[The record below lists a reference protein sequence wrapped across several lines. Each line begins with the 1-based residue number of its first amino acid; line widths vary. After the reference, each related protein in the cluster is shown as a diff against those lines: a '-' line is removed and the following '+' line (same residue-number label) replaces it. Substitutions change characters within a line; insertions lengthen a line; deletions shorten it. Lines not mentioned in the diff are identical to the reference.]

1 MVNKLVGIAHPTH
14 KIKCHEVIG
23 ASKIIP
29 FFPGERGLGRG
40 ECFLCQLAHI
50 NSLCALSN
58 VQGVSI
64 MPAFIYKAADK
75 DGIIYEGI
83 IQRET
88 EASVVEYIRQ
98 KGLCPIKIASKKKP
112 VFFNLK
118 RKEAGLII
126 QQLSSLISAGI
137 TIDKGLDIL
146 VRVTENK
153 QRKEI
158 LLQIK
163 EDIQKGNSLS
173 TAMSA
178 YPHLFS
184 NLEIVM
190 IKIGETSGTLNLA
203 LERIHELFKKQEAL
217 ISRII
222 SMLIYPFLMIGV
234 GGLVIITVFVLVIPR
249 FVSIF
254 QQMGEALPVPT
265 QILLWISQ
273 TMSGYWWLFA
283 CLLVGGIIGYKLAL
297 KTKTGAAMSDWCVLA
312 IPWIGFLVKLLCAA
326 RFCRSMSTLLD
337 GGIPIVDAVRIAK
350 DSITNSIILKRIM
363 IVQSKIKEGS
373 GIAIPLREARVF
385 PELMIQMVACG
396 EEMGNLKQ
404 MLTNIAD
411 TYDITLQNQI
421 FRIVSFLEPAM
432 ILIMGIIVA
441 LIVSAILLPIF
452 GMSQLP
458 I

>member
-1 MVNKLVGIAHPTH
+1 
-14 KIKCHEVIG
+14 
-23 ASKIIP
+23 
-29 FFPGERGLGRG
+29 
-40 ECFLCQLAHI
+40 
-50 NSLCALSN
+50 
-58 VQGVSI
+58 

-75 DGIIYEGI
+75 DGIIHEGI
-83 IQRET
+83 AQRET

-98 KGLCPIKIASKKKP
+98 KGLCPIKIALKKNP
-112 VFFNLK
+112 VLFRLK

-126 QQLSSLISAGI
+126 QQLSNLIYAGI

-173 TAMSA
+173 TALSA

-203 LERIHELFKKQEAL
+203 LERITELFKKQEAL
-217 ISRII
+217 MSRII

-234 GGLVIITVFVLVIPR
+234 GVVVVTTVFVFVIPK

-254 QQMGEALPVPT
+254 QQMGETLPVPT
-265 QILLWISQ
+265 QILLGISH
-273 TMSGYWWLFA
+273 TISSYWWLFA
-283 CLLVGGIIGYKLAL
+283 CLLAGGIMGYRLAI
-297 KTKTGAAMSDWCVLA
+297 KTKIGAALFDWCVLT
-312 IPWIGFLVKLLCAA
+312 IPCIGSLIKLLYAE
-326 RFCRSMSTLLD
+326 RFCRSMAALLD
-337 GGIPIVDAVRIAK
+337 GGIPIIDAVRIAK
-350 DSITNSIILKRIM
+350 DSISNSIIIKRII
-363 IVQSKIKEGS
+363 IVQNKIKEGS
-373 GIAIPLREARVF
+373 GIAAPLQEARIF

-411 TYDITLQNQI
+411 T
-421 FRIVSFLEPAM
+421 
-432 ILIMGIIVA
+432 
-441 LIVSAILLPIF
+441 
-452 GMSQLP
+452 
-458 I
+458 

>member
-1 MVNKLVGIAHPTH
+1 
-14 KIKCHEVIG
+14 
-23 ASKIIP
+23 
-29 FFPGERGLGRG
+29 
-40 ECFLCQLAHI
+40 
-50 NSLCALSN
+50 
-58 VQGVSI
+58 

-75 DGIIYEGI
+75 DGNIHEGI
-83 IQRET
+83 AQGET
-88 EASVVEYIRQ
+88 EASVVEYVRQ
-98 KGLCPIKIASKKKP
+98 KGLCPIKITPKKDS
-112 VFFNLK
+112 VLFRLK

-126 QQLSSLISAGI
+126 QQLSSLICAGI

-153 QRKEI
+153 QRKET

-173 TAMSA
+173 TALSA

-190 IKIGETSGTLNLA
+190 IKIGETSGSLNLA

-217 ISRII
+217 MSRII

-234 GGLVIITVFVLVIPR
+234 GGLVVITVFTLVIPR

-254 QQMGEALPVPT
+254 QQMGETLPVPT
-265 QILLWISQ
+265 QILLWISHL
-273 TMSGYWWLFA
+273 MSSYWWLLA
-283 CLLVGGIIGYKLAL
+283 CLLIGGIMGYRLAL
-297 KTKTGAAMSDWCVLA
+297 KTKTGAAIVDWCILT
-312 IPWIGFLVKLLCAA
+312 IPWIKSLVKLLYAA
-326 RFCRSMSTLLD
+326 RFSRSMATLLD

-350 DSITNSIILKRIM
+350 DSIANSIIIKRII
-363 IVQSKIKEGS
+363 IVQNKIKEGS
-373 GIAIPLREARVF
+373 GIAAPLQEARVF

-452 GMSQLP
+452 DMSQLP